1 VDQSSNIHKPI
12 NMSSDNAEYNEA
24 CMACMPYI
32 AILQIHMTLSRI
44 EEAENEYNKD
54 TPIYIYMD
62 S

>member
-1 VDQSSNIHKPI
+1 
-12 NMSSDNAEYNEA
+12 MSSDNAEYNEA